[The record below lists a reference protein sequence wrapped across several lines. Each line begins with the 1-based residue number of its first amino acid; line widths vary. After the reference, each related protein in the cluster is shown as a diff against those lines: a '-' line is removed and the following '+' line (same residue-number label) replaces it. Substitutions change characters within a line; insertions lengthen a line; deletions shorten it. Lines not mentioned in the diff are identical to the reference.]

1 MASVTTNSSSLR
13 AAQRA
18 PRLLLLV
25 LLSCCASPAAE
36 VGQPSELEW
45 SGHGPIAPDIS
56 AALGEPLPGA
66 SAAQREAFERGR
78 ALLAHRFTRAE
89 GLGPAFNA
97 TFCGACHEK
106 PVPGGAAGL
115 YRNFTLSGTITSDGA
130 FLPGESAGL
139 ADGVIRLYF
148 DGRGMPD
155 SAAAALPP
163 RPAVPEQTEL
173 FAARNPLP
181 FFGAGLLAELSED
194 EILKRADPNDAN
206 ADGISGRPNYDLGYV
221 GRFGH
226 KAQIVTI
233 EAFTR
238 DPLFNHLGV
247 TSNPLSEAQRAQLP
261 VDSSRGS
268 ELGPAEYPLRDRD
281 GVPDPELASD
291 QLFDMVSFVMLLA
304 APSFSALD
312 PRAAN
317 GGAVFDALGCAECH
331 TPRLA
336 GPRGPLPVYSD
347 LLLHDLGADLAD
359 GVTENEAEAQE
370 FRTPP
375 LWGLAAVGPYLHDGR
390 ASTIAEAIS
399 WHGGEAQR
407 ARNAFAALSNE
418 RREDL
423 LAFLEHLGGRE
434 QASAGLLAPQ
444 APVPEAGELGGP
456 IAGLSAAE
464 LRRFQEAR
472 SLFDREFR
480 VSTGVGSPRFNG
492 DSCRACHFDP
502 VLGGSGPRDVNV
514 LRHGALGP
522 DGTYI
527 EPSAGSILHRG
538 SVDFAASVAAE
549 SGTTIYELRQT
560 PHLFGGGL
568 IESIPSAVI
577 EAAADPD
584 DINGDGVSGRAARLA
599 DGRLGRFGWKAQIP
613 SLLEF
618 VRDAATSEL
627 GLTVPEE
634 VGATFG
640 RSTDDDGTAD
650 PELSHDE
657 QTLLLAFLSK
667 LAPPARATAEDPEAA
682 ARGELLFAAYGCA
695 SCHTPVLSG
704 AAGPVALYSDLL
716 LHELA
721 ADAGGI
727 PEGAAA
733 RTEYRTAPL
742 WGIRLTHPYMHD
754 GAAETLS
761 DAILQHAGEATQSN
775 QRFVDANDSDK
786 QALLSFLSTL

>member
-1 MASVTTNSSSLR
+1 MS
-13 AAQRA
+13 
-18 PRLLLLV
+18 
-25 LLSCCASPAAE
+25 
-36 VGQPSELEW
+36 
-45 SGHGPIAPDIS
+45 
-56 AALGEPLPGA
+56 
-66 SAAQREAFERGR
+66 REAR
-78 ALLAHRFTRAE
+78 
-89 GLGPAFNA
+89 
-97 TFCGACHEK
+97 
-106 PVPGGAAGL
+106 PGGAAGL
-115 YRNFTLSGTITSDGA
+115 YRNFTLSGIITSDGA

-163 RPAVPEQTEL
+163 RPAIPAETEL

-181 FFGAGLLAELSED
+181 FFGAGLLSELSEE
-194 EILKRADPNDAN
+194 EILKRADPEDAN
-206 ADGISGRPNYDLGYV
+206 GDGISGRPNYDLGYV

-233 EAFTR
+233 EAFAR
-238 DPLFNHLGV
+238 DPLFNHLGI

-281 GVPDPELASD
+281 GVPDPELSAD

-304 APSFSALD
+304 VPSFSFDELD
-312 PRAAN
+312 RRAAN
-317 GGAVFDALGCAECH
+317 GGAVFDAVGCGDCH
-331 TPRLA
+331 TPRLE

-359 GVTENEAEAQE
+359 GVTENEAQAQE

-390 ASTIAEAIS
+390 ASTVAEAIS
-399 WHGGEAQR
+399 WHGGEAVR
-407 ARNAFAALSNE
+407 ARDAYAALPSE

-434 QASAGLLAPQ
+434 QASAGLLAPG
-444 APVPEAGELGGP
+444 APAPTAGELGGP
-456 IAGLSAAE
+456 IAGLSTAE
-464 LRRFQEAR
+464 LNRFQEGR

-514 LRHGALGP
+514 LRHGALGQ
-522 DGTYI
+522 DGAYV
-527 EPSAGSILHRG
+527 EPSAGSILHRA
-538 SVDFAASVAAE
+538 SVDFASSVAAQ
-549 SGTTIYELRQT
+549 SGTTIFELRQT
-560 PHLFGGGL
+560 PHLFGGGS
-568 IESIPSAVI
+568 IESIPDAAIV
-577 EAAADPD
+577 AAADPED
-584 DINGDGVSGRAARLA
+584 ANGDGVSGRAAWLA
-599 DGRLGRFGWKAQIP
+599 DGRLGRFGWKAQVP

-627 GLTVPEE
+627 GLTLPVLP
-634 VGATFG
+634 GATFG
-640 RSTDDDGTAD
+640 RTTDSDGTPD
-650 PELSHDE
+650 PELSQDQ
-657 QTLLLAFLSK
+657 QTLLLDFLRM
-667 LAPPARATAEDPEAA
+667 LAPPARASAEDPAAA
-682 ARGELLFAAYGCA
+682 ARGEMLFDAVGCS
-695 SCHTPVLSG
+695 SCHTPMLQG
-704 AAGPVALYSDLL
+704 AAGPVPLYSDLL

-721 ADAGGI
+721 ADGGGI

-733 RTEYRTAPL
+733 RSEYRTAPL
-742 WGIRLTHPYMHD
+742 WGIRLTNPYMHD

-761 DAILQHAGEATQSN
+761 EAILQHAGEAAQSGKL
-775 QRFVDANDSDK
+775 FADLPDSDK
-786 QALLSFLSTL
+786 GALLAFLSTL